1 MTTQFLDVIV
11 PGHPRHPR
19 HPKNPTLPKDTVVKD
34 TVAKDTSVIIPANDS
49 VLESD
54 SASITVPVATSVNDV
69 MSASGTPWSIII
81 VLAVLV
87 LCFGALFTFRRSFS
101 KKR

>member
-1 MTTQFLDVIV
+1 MTTQFLDIII
-11 PGHPRHPR
+11 PGHPRHPKG
-19 HPKNPTLPKDTVVKD
+19 PKNPTLPKDTILKD

-49 VLESD
+49 VPESD
-54 SASITVPVATSVNDV
+54 SASITVPVAASVNDV

-87 LCFGALFTFRRSFS
+87 LCFGALFTFRRYFA
-101 KKR
+101 KRR

>member
-34 TVAKDTSVIIPANDS
+34 TVAKD
-49 VLESD
+49 
-54 SASITVPVATSVNDV
+54 
-69 MSASGTPWSIII
+69 
-81 VLAVLV
+81 AVLV